1 MVRYAYFPGCVGQD
15 SCKELDMSTKLICQE
30 LGLEIVELEEATCCG
45 AGFVQDVDYDLA
57 TVLNAR
63 TFAMAEA
70 LGLDLMTV
78 CSTCQYNLAKANFE
92 LKKDA
97 ERLAMVNRHLA
108 EVGLKY
114 SGNVKVKHILQ
125 VLTEDIGL
133 ETIARHVTVDLGE
146 LNIGSFYGC
155 QLLRPSEILQWENA
169 DNPQSFERVITAIG
183 AKPVYYK
190 GRSKCC
196 GFPITF
202 VNEKASMTMNYRNMA
217 EALDKGAD
225 ALATSC
231 PLCHINLDMY
241 QRQAEK
247 IGGKGKELNLP
258 ILHLPQIV
266 GLAFGIDPEEL
277 GLKRHLVPTQN
288 VVDLARKKGEAPQA
302 AH

>member
-1 MVRYAYFPGCVGQD
+1 
-15 SCKELDMSTKLICQE
+15 MSTKLICQE

-169 DNPQSFERVITAIG
+169 DNPQSFERVIPAIG

-202 VNEKASMTMNYRNMA
+202 VNEKASMTMNFKNME
-217 EALDKGAD
+217 EAQERGAD
-225 ALATSC
+225 VIATSC

-241 QRQAEK
+241 QRKADK
-247 IGGKGKELNLP
+247 VGGRRLDLP
-258 ILHLPQIV
+258 ILHLPQLV
-266 GLAFGIDPEEL
+266 GLAMGISPKEL
-277 GLKRHLVPTQN
+277 GLKRHLISTDS
-288 VVDLARKKGEAPQA
+288 VVEAVKAKAAPMVAR
-302 AH
+302 